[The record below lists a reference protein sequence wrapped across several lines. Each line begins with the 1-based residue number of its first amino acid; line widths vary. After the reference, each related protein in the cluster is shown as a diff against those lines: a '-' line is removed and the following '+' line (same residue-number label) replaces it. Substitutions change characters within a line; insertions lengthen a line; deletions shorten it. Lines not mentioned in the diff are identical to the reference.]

1 MHRYSLS
8 HVPDHVLI
16 RDLAAVVAR
25 DRAIT
30 AELLAHLGEVDARK
44 LYLPAAYPSMFAYCV
59 GELRLSEDAAAKRLR
74 VARVAQR
81 CPGVL
86 AALAEGRVHLGGLLL
101 LAPHVTPKTEAELL
115 AAATHKSKSEIERL
129 LSERFPCL
137 DVAATLEAIPLQ
149 AAPAAKS
156 LPAPGPVKDCPA
168 PQLHQ
173 AQPHP
178 RVTPLSTQSF
188 ALQCTVSGKT
198 HDKLRYAQALLG
210 HRVPSGDLAAVLDRA
225 LDALIA
231 RLEKRKL
238 AATTRPRPNRKP
250 AILRTRHVPAHVR
263 RAVWERDGGRCTF
276 VSEAGRRCEAR
287 ARLEFDHIEEFACGG
302 ESTVAGMRLRCR
314 AHNQYQA
321 EQSFGAD
328 FMREKRAAAQAAAR
342 ARAAAAEVIPWLRQ
356 LGFRADEAQRA
367 AKRCEDMPDAPLE
380 ERVRAALSSFRGR
393 S

>member
-101 LAPHVTPKTEAELL
+101 LAPHLTPQTEAELL

-129 LSERFPCL
+129 LAERFPCL

-149 AAPAAKS
+149 CPQLAND
-156 LPAPGPVKDCPA
+156 LPAPGPVKDCPV

-178 RVTPLSTQSF
+178 RVTPLSPQSF
-188 ALQCTVSGKT
+188 ALQCTVSEKT

-210 HRVPSGDLAAVLDRA
+210 HRVPCGDLATVLDRA
-225 LDALIA
+225 LDALI
-231 RLEKRKL
+231 
-238 AATTRPRPNRKP
+238 
-250 AILRTRHVPAHVR
+250 
-263 RAVWERDGGRCTF
+263 
-276 VSEAGRRCEAR
+276 

-328 FMREKRAAAQAAAR
+328 FMREKRAAAQAVQAAAR

-380 ERVRAALSSFRGR
+380 ERVRAALSTFRARGTR
-393 S
+393 VSPGW